1 MSSAVVKMGGARW
14 PLSRAAGSGP
24 GSGVRGPG
32 SRLRA
37 PGSGLRLSTFFR
49 FRFRA
54 GSGSVLF
61 RKNISISV

>member
-37 PGSGLRLSTFFR
+37 PGSGSRLFSAFVSVRARALSFF
-49 FRFRA
+49 
-54 GSGSVLF
+54 G
-61 RKNISISV
+61 KI